1 MTNYVT
7 RNPPQAA
14 SGHYPKQDSEL
25 VYGRPGGLGCARP
38 DAIGLKDAFRRVAQS
53 HALSCP
59 LLSTPQFASNASKR
73 MIPPTFRQ
81 DNDSS
86 WTQGLESLRRS
97 ERAIFRKTL
106 CLKAEVRIEVWD

>member
-1 MTNYVT
+1 MTNHVT
-7 RNPPQAA
+7 GYPRQAA
-14 SGHYPKQDSEL
+14 SGHYPKQDSAL
-25 VYGRPGGLGCARP
+25 VYGWPGGLGGARP
-38 DAIGLKDAFRRVAQS
+38 DGVRTKRHSGGSRNRMLYA
-53 HALSCP
+53 CP

-81 DNDSS
+81 DNSS

-106 CLKAEVRIEVWD
+106 CFKAEVRIEVWD